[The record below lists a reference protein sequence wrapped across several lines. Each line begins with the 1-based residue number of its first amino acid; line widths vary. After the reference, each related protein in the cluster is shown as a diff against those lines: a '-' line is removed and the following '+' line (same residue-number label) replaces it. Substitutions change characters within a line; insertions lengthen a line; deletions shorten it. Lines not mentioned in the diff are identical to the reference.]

1 MNIACPLCGRHVPED
16 VFDPSEFEDDIYA
29 VEVSGLGRGK
39 GFQVT
44 GRYSV
49 IDDPSITGLIADRC
63 HRILHLIH
71 QQGYIPPQEL
81 AALRATLD
89 QWTRYARR
97 LETEK
102 EELQEENEELS
113 TVDDDTAEVEMQ
125 LLLDRINRSANSDF
139 DTLEEAIG
147 FLLE

>member
-1 MNIACPLCGRHVPED
+1 MNLVCPLCGRHVPEH
-16 VFDPSEFEDDIYA
+16 VFDPSTFEDDIYA
-29 VEVSGLGRGK
+29 VEVTGLGRGR

-44 GRYSV
+44 GQYSV
-49 IDDPSITGLIADRC
+49 LRYPVITGLISDRC
-63 HRILHLIH
+63 HRILHIIH

-97 LETEK
+97 LEKEK

-113 TVDDDTAEVEMQ
+113 TVDDDSAEREMRV
-125 LLLDRINRSANSDF
+125 LLNRINRSANSDF
-139 DTLEEAIG
+139 DTLEDAIG

>member
-1 MNIACPLCGRHVPED
+1 MNLVCPLCGRHVPVQ
-16 VFDPSEFEDDIYA
+16 VFDPSTFEDDITA
-29 VEVSGLGRGK
+29 VEVAGLGRGR

-49 IDDPSITGLIADRC
+49 LGDPTITGLISDRC
-63 HRILHLIH
+63 QRILHLIH
-71 QQGYIPPQEL
+71 HQGYIHPQEL

-89 QWTRYARR
+89 QWIRYARR

-102 EELQEENEELS
+102 EELLEENEEHS
-113 TVDDDTAEVEMQ
+113 TVDDDSAEMEMRV
-125 LLLDRINRSANSDF
+125 LLNRINRSANSDF
-139 DTLEEAIG
+139 DTLEDAIG

>member
-1 MNIACPLCGRHVPED
+1 MNLVCPLCGRHVPEH
-16 VFDPSEFEDDIYA
+16 VFDPSTFEDDITA

-71 QQGYIPPQEL
+71 QQGYVPPQEL
-81 AALRATLD
+81 AALRATLE

-139 DTLEEAIG
+139 DTLEDAVG